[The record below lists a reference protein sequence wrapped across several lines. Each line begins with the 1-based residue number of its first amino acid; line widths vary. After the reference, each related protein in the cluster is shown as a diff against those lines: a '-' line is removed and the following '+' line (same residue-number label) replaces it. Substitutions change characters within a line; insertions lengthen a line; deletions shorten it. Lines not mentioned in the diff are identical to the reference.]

1 MAIELRD
8 ACNFSG
14 SKPVRPRRGS
24 ESKFSRK
31 MEIPGS
37 DQVTPDRPNII
48 YYQIDPKP
56 KRDICVLPLSGTR
69 SPFRF
74 YRRRPM
80 KPGRRSPV
88 GRGWRMPRMNQAG
101 MRSTSTSI

>member
-56 KRDICVLPLSGTR
+56 KRDICVLPLSEANEAGTPLSR
-69 SPFRF
+69 WAWMA
-74 YRRRPM
+74 Y
-80 KPGRRSPV
+80 
-88 GRGWRMPRMNQAG
+88 A
-101 MRSTSTSI
+101 